1 MDNVLNIA
9 LTIFGIAGFAGGA
22 VGYFAK
28 GRAEAVIELSAKEN
42 ALLKDDNTRLEK
54 ALAEE
59 TARRTQL
66 EAENTRLWEKAQGS
80 DQLIAL
86 TKEIKGLPEA
96 LAKTILKAMERKK

>member
-1 MDNVLNIA
+1 MNNVLNIA

-54 ALAEE
+54 ALAETVAKCE
-59 TARRTQL
+59 AVT
-66 EAENTRLWEKAQGS
+66 AENKRLWSKAQGS
-80 DQLIAL
+80 AQLAAL
-86 TKEIKGLPEA
+86 TGEIKSLVEYIKGKE
-96 LAKTILKAMERKK
+96 KQRK